1 VLAARAGRARYA
13 HAAILWAL
21 AYLALGYVQVSRA
34 EAAGFGHALGRGHE
48 PVRLEAKPSLGNL
61 LLWKVIYEHEGRYY
75 VDAVRAGMRTTVID
89 GESTEKLDIGRH
101 FPWLDPGS
109 QQARDIERF
118 ARVSDHFVA
127 VEDDAPLRIVD
138 MRYSMVP
145 NEIDGFWA
153 IVVDP
158 DAGPDEHVE
167 FITTRE
173 RAPEQAR
180 RFLAMLFE

>member
-1 VLAARAGRARYA
+1 GYGSHGLLDACTSYGTQLLWPFSGERIAWNVIAVVDPLFTLPVLALVVLAARAGRARYA

-89 GESTEKLDIGRH
+89 GESTEKLDIGR
-101 FPWLDPGS
+101 
-109 QQARDIERF
+109 
-118 ARVSDHFVA
+118 
-127 VEDDAPLRIVD
+127 
-138 MRYSMVP
+138 
-145 NEIDGFWA
+145 
-153 IVVDP
+153 
-158 DAGPDEHVE
+158 
-167 FITTRE
+167 
-173 RAPEQAR
+173 
-180 RFLAMLFE
+180 